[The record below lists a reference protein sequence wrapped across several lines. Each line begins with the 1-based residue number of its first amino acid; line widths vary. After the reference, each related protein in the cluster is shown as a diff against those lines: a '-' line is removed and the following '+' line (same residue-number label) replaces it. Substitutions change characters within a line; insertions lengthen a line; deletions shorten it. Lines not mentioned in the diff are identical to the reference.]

1 MLICIINPNTTKK
14 MTDNIEVVAKKVAS
28 NGTTIVSTNPKNG
41 PESIEG
47 YYDEVFC
54 IPGLIEEVLSNSE
67 ADAYIIA
74 CFDDTGL
81 DAIRT
86 ITNKPVLGIGDS
98 SFHIASCLAGTF
110 SVITTL
116 DLSGPILKNNL
127 LKRGFDRIC
136 VNVSSVNVPVLDLE
150 NEESNALL
158 AIEDEIQRSI
168 TNDKAEAIVL
178 GCAGMADFAEKLEKK
193 FSIPVIE
200 GVSSS
205 IILAEGL
212 VKMKKTTS
220 KLGGYSYPRPKSY
233 SGIFKPFEFKK

>member
-1 MLICIINPNTTKK
+1 
-14 MTDNIEVVAKKVAS
+14 MTILVW
-28 NGTTIVSTNPKNG
+28 I
-41 PESIEG
+41 
-47 YYDEVFC
+47 
-54 IPGLIEEVLSNSE
+54 
-67 ADAYIIA
+67 
-74 CFDDTGL
+74 
-81 DAIRT
+81 AIRT

-116 DLSGPILKNNL
+116 DLSVPILKNNL

-150 NEESNALL
+150 NEESNALF

-193 FSIPVIE
+193 FSVPVIE

>member
-14 MTDNIEVVAKKVAS
+14 MTDNIEIVAKKVAS

-98 SFHIASCLAGTF
+98 SFHIASCLAGSF

-116 DLSGPILKNNL
+116 DVSVPILKNNI

-136 VNVSSVNVPVLDLE
+136 VNVSSVNIPVLDLE

-168 TNDKAEAIVL
+168 TYDKAEAIVL

-212 VKMKKTTS
+212 VRMKKTTS
-220 KLGGYSYPRPKSY
+220 KLGGYSYPRSKSY
-233 SGIFKPFEFKK
+233 SGMFKTFEFKK

>member
-14 MTDNIEVVAKKVAS
+14 MTDKIKVVAKKVAS

-81 DAIRT
+81 DAVRT

-116 DLSGPILKNNL
+116 DLSVPILKNNL

-233 SGIFKPFEFKK
+233 SGIFKTFEFKK

>member
-116 DLSGPILKNNL
+116 DLSVPILKNNL

-220 KLGGYSYPRPKSY
+220 KLGGYSYPRPKNY
-233 SGIFKPFEFKK
+233 SSIFKPFEFKK

>member
-116 DLSGPILKNNL
+116 DLSVPILKNNL

-193 FSIPVIE
+193 FSVPVIE

-220 KLGGYSYPRPKSY
+220 KLGGYSYPRPKRY

>member
-1 MLICIINPNTTKK
+1 ML
-14 MTDNIEVVAKKVAS
+14 
-28 NGTTIVSTNPKNG
+28 
-41 PESIEG
+41 
-47 YYDEVFC
+47 
-54 IPGLIEEVLSNSE
+54 EEVLFNSE

-81 DAIRT
+81 DAVRT

-110 SVITTL
+110 SIITTL
-116 DLSGPILKNNL
+116 DVSVPILKNNI

-136 VNVSSVNVPVLDLE
+136 VNVSSVNIPVLDLD
-150 NEESNALL
+150 NGESNALL

-168 TNDKAEAIVL
+168 TDDKAEAIVL

-212 VKMKKTTS
+212 VRMKKTTS
-220 KLGGYSYPRPKSY
+220 KLGGYSYPRSKSY
-233 SGIFKPFEFKK
+233 SGMFKTFEFKK

>member
-1 MLICIINPNTTKK
+1 MLICIINPNTTKN
-14 MTDNIEVVAKKVAS
+14 MTNRIDVVAKKVAS
-28 NGTTIVSTNPKNG
+28 SGTTIISTNPKSG

-54 IPGLIEEVLSNSE
+54 IPGLLEEVLFNSE

-81 DAIRT
+81 DAVRT

-116 DLSGPILKNNL
+116 DMSVPILKNNI

-136 VNVSSVNVPVLDLE
+136 VNVSSVNIPVLDLE

-168 TNDKAEAIVL
+168 TDDKAEAIVL

-212 VKMKKTTS
+212 VRMKKTTS
-220 KLGGYSYPRPKSY
+220 KLGGYSYPRSKSY
-233 SGIFKPFEFKK
+233 SGMFKHFEFKK

>member
-116 DLSGPILKNNL
+116 DLSVPILKNNL

-168 TNDKAEAIVL
+168 TDNKAEAIVL

-212 VKMKKTTS
+212 VRMKKTTS
-220 KLGGYSYPRPKSY
+220 KLGGYSYPRSKRY
-233 SGIFKPFEFKK
+233 SGMFKTFDFKK

>member
-116 DLSGPILKNNL
+116 DLSVPILKNNL

-220 KLGGYSYPRPKSY
+220 EKIAKS
-233 SGIFKPFEFKK
+233 KKKKFVCWCRHWYK